1 MLKVEPRGFESKF
14 WRYASPILAL
24 LLTGVTSGLIFAGM
38 GRPAGLTVYTF
49 LVAPLLQQD
58 GLQALVVKA
67 APLIMMG
74 VGLSLAYRANVWN
87 IGTDGQFTLG
97 AICGGGLALAFP
109 DTSAWLIFPAMMV
122 VGTIGGMASG
132 GLVAWLRIRFN
143 ANEILT
149 SLMPVSYTHLDVYK
163 RQVLRDFPLGP
174 ELGQCCGGHV
184 SVMFEPLRPALA
196 HVAVFGA
203 GHVGHAL
210 VSLLA
215 GLRLRVSLIDTRA
228 ETLDGAPA
236 GIVARH
242 TTDPAFEVD
251 ALPAGTIA
259 LVMTHDHQIDFNI
272 IAAALRRTDF
282 AAVGLIG
289 SETKRVRFV
298 RRLARLGV
306 PADAVAR
313 LICPIGVPGSGG
325 KLPAEIA
332 IAVAAQILQIQQQM
346 KVARPKPARTA
357 MRLVHP
363 ATSDCG
369 DCGGD
374 CARLSV
380 PQVASA

>member
-1 MLKVEPRGFESKF
+1 MMSA
-14 WRYASPILAL
+14 W
-24 LLTGVTSGLIFAGM
+24 
-38 GRPAGLTVYTF
+38 
-49 LVAPLLQQD
+49 
-58 GLQALVVKA
+58 LQALAELERDGEPAVLVTVV
-67 APLIMMG
+67 
-74 VGLSLAYRANVWN
+74 
-87 IGTDGQFTLG
+87 
-97 AICGGGLALAFP
+97 
-109 DTSAWLIFPAMMV
+109 SAKGSTPREAGCKMV
-122 VGTIGGMASG
+122 VARDTQFDTIGGGNLEFTCVDAARQMLDEG
-132 GLVAWLRIRFN
+132 GG
-143 ANEILT
+143 
-149 SLMPVSYTHLDVYK
+149 P
-163 RQVLRDFPLGP
+163 VLRDFPLGP

-184 SVMFEPLRPALA
+184 SVMFEPLRPALT

-242 TTDPAFEVD
+242 TTDSAFEVD

-313 LICPIGVPGSGG
+313 LICPIGVPGAGG